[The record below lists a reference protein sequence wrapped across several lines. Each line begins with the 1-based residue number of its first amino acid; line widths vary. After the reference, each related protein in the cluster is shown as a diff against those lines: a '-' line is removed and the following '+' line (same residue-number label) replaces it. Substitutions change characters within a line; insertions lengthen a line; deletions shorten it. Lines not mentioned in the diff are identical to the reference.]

1 MLLVTQARAS
11 ARALLSVFPYGIA
24 AGAAIGLALG
34 AVFLVSGMGH
44 DVAAHA
50 KTTRLADAVSGDF
63 SEQTLRVMAAED
75 PGALAIALRY
85 NPSLITTHA
94 GLDRRDLDLAEQL
107 DDRAPK
113 AGGVFLRA
121 SVSSPSN
128 PAARPWQASPLD
140 QSRQLDCLTQAVYY
154 EARGETHVGQAAV
167 AQVVLNRVRHPAF
180 PKSVCAVVYQG
191 AQTGR
196 ACQFS
201 FTCNGSMRARREPS
215 AWNRAEKIASRAL
228 GGYVMAEVGNATHFH
243 VTSVRPGWG
252 PKLLR
257 VSQIGTHIFYRFGG
271 RVGAPGAFIDEP
283 EAEPAK
289 RETIPML
296 ASLTIEPLESG
307 PVAAVANSVADSF
320 VRVDAASAA
329 TPAKAEAPATSEPTK
344 SAKSAATAS

>member
-1 MLLVTQARAS
+1 LLLVTQARAS
-11 ARALLSVFPYGIA
+11 ARALLSVVPYGIA
-24 AGAAIGLALG
+24 AGAGIGLALG
-34 AVFLVSGMGH
+34 AVFLASGMGH

-50 KTTRLADAVSGDF
+50 KTARLADAVSGDF
-63 SEQTLRVMAAED
+63 SEQTLKIMAAED

-85 NPSLITTHA
+85 NPSLITSQA
-94 GLDRRDLDLAEQL
+94 AADRRELAEQL
-107 DDRAPK
+107 EGRAPK
-113 AGGVFLRA
+113 SGGLFLRA

-128 PAARPWQASPLD
+128 PAARPWQASALD

-154 EARGETHVGQAAV
+154 EARGETPVGQAAV

-201 FTCNGSMRARREPS
+201 FACNGSMRARREPS

-228 GGYVMAEVGNATHFH
+228 AGYVMADVGNATHFH

-271 RVGAPGAFIDEP
+271 RVGAPGSFIAEP
-283 EAEPAK
+283 QAEPA
-289 RETIPML
+289 RPANTPIL

-307 PVAAVANSVADSF
+307 PVAAVANAVTDSF
-320 VRVDAASAA
+320 VHVDSASAA
-329 TPAKAEAPATSEPTK
+329 TAPVKGEAPAPKAEAATPAS
-344 SAKSAATAS
+344 TAS